1 MSDQQETGPTMRRL
15 SQLESVVLW
24 NRARQI
30 KRELKQGVKKP
41 YREVIDISWG
51 DPQGGGIK
59 PLSFVRQVLAACHY
73 PQLLN
78 SDKLPE
84 DVRQRAERLLKECA
98 GRSTGSYTATQGIP
112 YIVKGI
118 SEFITRRDGGVPS
131 FPNNIYISSGSQWS
145 LQNIFIILVNSM
157 SAVKTGVLTPVPCYD
172 KVNMSIRELGGVTI
186 PYYLHEDQGWE
197 LQIEELNR
205 ALESAKGVCNP
216 VALYVMN
223 PGNPT
228 GQVQTR
234 KSIQEVIQFASEKK
248 LFLLADEV
256 YQECIYG
263 EKSEFVS
270 YKKVLAEMGPPIS
283 ETVEL
288 ASFHSASKGLIGECG
303 LRGGYVELV
312 NVDPA
317 VMEYIYKLFSTD
329 SCASVPGQIALNLM
343 THPPQPGDP
352 SYSLYNEETQLI
364 QTTLIHNVRRV
375 FEVLNSV
382 PGFSCQP
389 VEGGGFAFPRLH
401 LPLNAIHKAK
411 EAGMQPDEFYC
422 VRLLEESGLLVNPGW
437 NFEQKEGTSHFRM
450 NIMIKEETLEGV
462 LRRLVSFHTKF
473 MKEFS

>member
-1 MSDQQETGPTMRRL
+1 NSPPHRKWSERKVTIFTPMSDQQETGPTMRRL

-131 FPNNIYISSGSQWS
+131 FPNNIYISSGSQC
-145 LQNIFIILVNSM
+145 M

-228 GQVQTR
+228 GSLPQR
-234 KSIQEVIQFASEKK
+234 RSSFSW
-248 LFLLADEV
+248 LM
-256 YQECIYG
+256 
-263 EKSEFVS
+263 SEFVS

-352 SYSLYNEETQLI
+352 SYSLYNEVIMTITQLI
-364 QTTLIHNVRRV
+364 V